1 MPISSINSFTSTQ
14 PTTASVIAPKT
25 LGSADFM
32 KLLAVQF
39 KSQDPMKPMEDTAF
53 ISQMAQFTALQQSQ
67 SLTTEMAKLSTGQQ
81 LATANT
87 YLGQQVTVDTG
98 KGGTVNGLVSAVQI
112 NKDGPSI
119 IVGGVTYPLSAVLLV
134 QPAPVPTAIS
144 ASTPPSV

>member
-1 MPISSINSFTSTQ
+1 MPISAINSFTSTQ
-14 PTTASVIAPKT
+14 PIASAMAPKT

-53 ISQMAQFTALQQSQ
+53 IAQMAQFTALEQSQ

-98 KGGTVNGLVSAVQI
+98 KGGTANGLVSAVQI

-134 QPAPVPTAIS
+134 QPAPGPTAIS
-144 ASTPPSV
+144 ASTPTNV